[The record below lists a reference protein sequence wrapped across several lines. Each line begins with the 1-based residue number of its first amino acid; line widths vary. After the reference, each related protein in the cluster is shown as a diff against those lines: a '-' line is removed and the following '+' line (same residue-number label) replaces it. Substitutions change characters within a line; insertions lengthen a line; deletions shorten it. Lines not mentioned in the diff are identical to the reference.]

1 MCDNRAACE
10 SGDLMDGLDG
20 AERVNDVDDAD
31 QTGNAAD
38 ADGARYRVNDP
49 SVISEVIDGETIVLD
64 FESGHYYSLNPSAS
78 EIWRRI
84 CAGQPASAATEGV
97 ARSYGLDPTTL
108 RRTVALFVRRLLDEK
123 LIRPA
128 APDSAPAA
136 EMETNARPA
145 APYCDPVFEKFTDM
159 EEMLLLDPIHEV
171 ADAGW
176 PRKPD

>member
-1 MCDNRAACE
+1 
-10 SGDLMDGLDG
+10 MDGLDG
-20 AERVNDVDDAD
+20 AERVTDVDDAG
-31 QTGNAAD
+31 QTGNAAGAD
-38 ADGARYRVNDP
+38 GADGARYRVNDP

-84 CAGQPASAATEGV
+84 CAGQPASAAAEDV
-97 ARSYGLDPTTL
+97 ARSYGVDPTTL

-136 EMETNARPA
+136 EIAPSARPA
-145 APYCDPVFEKFTDM
+145 EPYCDPVFEKFTDM

-176 PRKPD
+176 LRKPD